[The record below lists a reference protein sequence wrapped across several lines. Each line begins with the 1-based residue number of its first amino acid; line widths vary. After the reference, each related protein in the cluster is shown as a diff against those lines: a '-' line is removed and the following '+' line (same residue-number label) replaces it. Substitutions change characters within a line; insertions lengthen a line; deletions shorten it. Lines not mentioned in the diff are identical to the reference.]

1 MPDGA
6 SGGIPGPELSG
17 ARAELSIT
25 DDVSFI
31 GGLSH
36 LPADLHIDSGID
48 LSALLGKRAHRPRG
62 DTCLARA
69 ARGDAPLYTP
79 IVHAPLYTPTVHTPL
94 CHCTRDRSDAP
105 HDLTIR
111 HNFTTSSGL
120 EVVTPCT
127 HFEPPLGSDE
137 PHTTL
142 DL

>member
-1 MPDGA
+1 MLSA
-6 SGGIPGPELSG
+6 SLPGPELSG

-31 GGLSH
+31 GGRSH
-36 LPADLHIDSGID
+36 LPTDLHIDSGID

-62 DTCLARA
+62 DTCLAR
-69 ARGDAPLYTP
+69 
-79 IVHAPLYTPTVHTPL
+79 VHTPP
-94 CHCTRDRSDAP
+94 CNCTRDRSDAP

-111 HNFTTSSGL
+111 HNFTTSSDL